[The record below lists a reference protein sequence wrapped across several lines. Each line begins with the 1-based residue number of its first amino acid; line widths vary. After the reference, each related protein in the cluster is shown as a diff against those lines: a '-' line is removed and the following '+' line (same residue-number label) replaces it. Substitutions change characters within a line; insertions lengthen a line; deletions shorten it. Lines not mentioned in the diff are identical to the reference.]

1 MAFLHRQNIGTQ
13 IIADHLRDGLF
24 LVFIFCSDSEAAK
37 VEPILKKGFY
47 SSYRHRRG
55 HRTFRQWDR
64 VHLHFLE
71 SLVEGGVKVGLP
83 RRASP

>member
-1 MAFLHRQNIGTQ
+1 LRAS
-13 IIADHLRDGLF
+13 ADCEWEGLF
-24 LVFIFCSDSEAAK
+24 SVFIFCSDSEAAK
-37 VEPILKKGFY
+37 GEPILKNGFY
-47 SSYRHRRG
+47 SSYRHKRG

-83 RRASP
+83 RASP